1 MSPDD
6 ITPAFAA
13 SRNPRAAIPIHRT
26 SDSSFSPEENP
37 YRTVLVDVTHQ
48 CNMSCRNCY
57 LPNRDVPD
65 LDTDWLLGVL
75 RRLPRRARVRIAG
88 AEPTVRA
95 DLPAL
100 ITGVREAG
108 HIPILMTNGLKLRRR
123 GYVAALKAAGLRSV
137 YLSFNGGF
145 DDDAYEAIDDLRCAQ
160 RKTAAFRNL
169 VAEHMYV
176 ALGMI
181 LVRGVNEHV
190 LGALLREARQ
200 HREIHELHL
209 RSIGPF
215 GRHMTQAPFS
225 LEEMRAVFLEQ
236 TGIDLDGI
244 APHERGDSYVD
255 YRLGALK
262 IQLTAWPDLRST
274 SRGRLAPDGTIQP
287 FFEHMIANQ
296 GGY

>member
-1 MSPDD
+1 MPPND
-6 ITPAFAA
+6 ITHAFTP
-13 SRNPRAAIPIHRT
+13 SRNPRAAIPVHHT
-26 SDSSFSPEENP
+26 SGSSFSPEENP

-48 CNMSCRNCY
+48 CNMACRNCY

-65 LDTDWLLGVL
+65 LDIDWLIGVL
-75 RRLPRRARVRIAG
+75 RRLPRRVRVRIAG
-88 AEPTVRA
+88 AEPTVRR
-95 DLPAL
+95 DLAQL
-100 ITGVREAG
+100 ITGVRDAG
-108 HIPILMTNGLKLRRR
+108 HIPILMTNGLKLGRRS
-123 GYVAALKAAGLRSV
+123 YLAELKAAGLRSV

-145 DDDAYEAIDDLRCAQ
+145 DDDAYEAVDDLRCAT
-160 RKTAAFRNL
+160 RKTRAFDNL

-181 LVRGVNEHV
+181 LVRGVNEHA
-190 LGALLREARQ
+190 LGGLLHEARK
-200 HREIHELHL
+200 HRQIHELHL

-225 LEEMRAVFLEQ
+225 LDDMHALFLEH
-236 TGIDLDGI
+236 TGIDLAS
-244 APHERGDSYVD
+244 APLHERGESYLD
-255 YRLGALK
+255 YRLGTLK